1 MIKMLITFLIAF
13 FAAAVGFTVYKVVSL
28 MMKKSSEESS
38 KILTECKTDEERKI
52 ALKNLQKKNIRK
64 ALLFYLIMMIS
75 IAVVGF
81 IFMLLLRQLMIL

>member
-1 MIKMLITFLIAF
+1 MIKMLITFLITIFIAS
-13 FAAAVGFTVYKVVSL
+13 VGFTVYKIVSL
-28 MMKKSSEESS
+28 MMKKASEESS
-38 KILTECKTDEERKI
+38 KILNEYKTDEERKI
-52 ALKNLQKKNIRK
+52 ALKNLQKKNSRK